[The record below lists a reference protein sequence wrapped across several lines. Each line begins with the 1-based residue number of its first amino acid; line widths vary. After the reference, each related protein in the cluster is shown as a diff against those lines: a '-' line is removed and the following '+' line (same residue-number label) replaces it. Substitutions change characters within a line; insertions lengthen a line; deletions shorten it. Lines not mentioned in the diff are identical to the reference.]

1 MRLLRGLHNPSFKE
15 AKCVATIGN
24 FDGVH
29 LGHQAIIQQVV
40 TKAEDLGVP
49 SVVIIFEPQPLEFFQ
64 GNKAPARLMRFREK
78 LQALSTFGIDYVFCL
93 KFDSKLSQLSAPS
106 FVETVLVSHLK
117 VCHLVV
123 GDDFH
128 FGGDRKGDFSLLQ
141 SLGQIKGFSVESTST
156 IFESGLCGER
166 ISSTFVRALL
176 AQSKFVAAHNVLG
189 RPYSIAGRVVHGQK
203 LGRQLGFPTAN
214 IALHRINVAFTGV
227 YAVKAC
233 LQSGEQVLG
242 VANIG
247 VKPTVGNFIPSLE
260 IHLLD
265 FSSTIYGEHLDV
277 TFCEK
282 LRNEQR
288 FENIE
293 ALKEQINK
301 DINDARCYFLNNQQA
316 PI

>member
-1 MRLLRGLHNPSFKE
+1 MRLLRGLHNPSYNE

-40 TKAEDLGVP
+40 TKAEKLGVP

-64 GNKAPARLMRFREK
+64 GSAAPARLMRFREK
-78 LQALSTFGIDYVFCL
+78 YQALSSFGLDYVFCL
-93 KFDSKLSQLSAPS
+93 KFDSKLSQLSAES

-128 FGGDRKGDFSLLQ
+128 FGGDRKGDFALLQ
-141 SLGQIKGFSVESTST
+141 SLGQIKGFSVENTPT
-156 IFESGLCGER
+156 LFESDACSER

-176 AQSKFVAAHNVLG
+176 AESKFAAAQNVLG
-189 RPYSIAGRVVHGQK
+189 RAYSIAGRVIHGQK

-214 IALHRINVAFTGV
+214 IALHRINAAFTGV
-227 YAVKAC
+227 YAVKVC
-233 LQSGEQVLG
+233 LQSGEHVLG

-247 VKPTVGNFIPSLE
+247 VKPTVGNFLPSLE
-260 IHLLD
+260 IHLLE
-265 FSSTIYGEHLDV
+265 FNSSIYGEYLNV

-288 FENIE
+288 FKNLD

-301 DINDARCYFLNNQQA
+301 DINDARSYFSK
-316 PI
+316 

>member
-1 MRLLRGLHNPSFKE
+1 VEAMRLLRGLHNPSFKE
-15 AKCVATIGN
+15 TKCVATIGN

-40 TKAEDLGVP
+40 TKAKILGVP

-64 GNKAPARLMRFREK
+64 TNKAPARLMRFREK
-78 LQALSTFGIDYVFCL
+78 LQALSTLGIDYVFCL
-93 KFDSKLSQLSAPS
+93 KFDSKLSQLSAES

-117 VCHLVV
+117 ICHLVV

-141 SLGQIKGFSVESTST
+141 SLGNVKGFSVENTST
-156 IFESGLCGER
+156 LFESGESGER
-166 ISSTFVRALL
+166 ISSTLVRALL
-176 AQSKFVAAHNVLG
+176 AKSKFAAAQNVLG
-189 RPYSIAGRVVHGQK
+189 RPYSISGRVVHGQR

-227 YAVKAC
+227 YAVKVC
-233 LQSGEQVLG
+233 LESDEQVLG

-260 IHLLD
+260 VHLLD

-301 DINDARCYFLNNQQA
+301 DINAAKSYFLK
-316 PI
+316 

>member
-1 MRLLRGLHNPSFKE
+1 MRLLRGLHNPSLTE
-15 AKCVATIGN
+15 TKCVATIGN

-40 TKAEDLGVP
+40 VKAKKLGVP
-49 SVVIIFEPQPLEFFQ
+49 SVVVIFEPQPLEFFQ
-64 GNKAPARLMRFREK
+64 GRKAPARLMRFREK
-78 LQALSTFGIDYVFCL
+78 YQALSSFGLDYVFCL
-93 KFDSKLSQLSAPS
+93 KFDAKLSQLSAEA

-117 VCHLVV
+117 ICHLVV

-141 SLGQIKGFSVESTST
+141 SAGVARGFSVENTPTLVASS
-156 IFESGLCGER
+156 ENNGR
-166 ISSTFVRALL
+166 ISSTVVRTLL
-176 AQSKFVAAHNVLG
+176 AQSKFVAAQKVLG
-189 RPYSIAGRVVHGQK
+189 RAYSITGRVTHGQK

-227 YAVKAC
+227 YAVKVT
-233 LQSGEQVLG
+233 LQNGELVNG

-247 VKPTVGNFIPSLE
+247 VKPTVGNFLPSLE
-260 IHLLD
+260 VYLLD
-265 FSSTIYGEHLDV
+265 FSSTIYGERLIV
-277 TFCEK
+277 RFCEK
-282 LRNEQR
+282 LRDEQR

-301 DINDARCYFLNNQQA
+301 DVNDARCYFSK
-316 PI
+316 